1 MIVKPGWTLLII
13 AVFLS
18 AVGVV
23 YSSHQTR
30 QLHAQV
36 NNLSQRY
43 DRLMV
48 QWGRLTL
55 ERGAL
60 SAPMLLEQRASDMG
74 MREPLSED
82 INLLPEV
89 RR

>member
-18 AVGVV
+18 SLGVV

-30 QLHAQV
+30 QLHAEV
-36 NNLSQRY
+36 NTLSQRY

-48 QWGRLTL
+48 EWGRLTL

-60 SAPMLLEQRASDMG
+60 AAPMLLEQRAGDMG
-74 MREPLSED
+74 MRAPTSDD
-82 INLLPEV
+82 IHLLPEV